1 MHPLDTEGMET
12 QDDEAHVN
20 ATMMPKLKRLE
31 MAYHLV
37 STEGLLQILSSC
49 TEVEFMDL
57 RGCWNVNIDDKFL
70 KESLPKLTVLR
81 PLVMEGFYVTNDWE
95 EFWDDSDYDDQ
106 GELEELE
113 RIYET
118 GDVELFGWYPS
129 P

>member
-1 MHPLDTEGMET
+1 MHPL
-12 QDDEAHVN
+12 
-20 ATMMPKLKRLE
+20 
-31 MAYHLV
+31 
-37 STEGLLQILSSC
+37 
-49 TEVEFMDL
+49 
-57 RGCWNVNIDDKFL
+57 
-70 KESLPKLTVLR
+70 LR
-81 PLVMEGFYVTNDWE
+81 PLVMEDFYVTNDWE